1 MLVRVSRS
9 VEHFSVWLRA
19 YTARNLSK
27 PDKVWWSCGYPPPFP
42 WPLLLFSWPT
52 DSLLRGGL
60 GLCPQLLLLRSGYCP
75 LTQHRAARDGMF
87 GNALCILVCRSGSS
101 ATTGASCLA
110 DEAGGEFKN
119 EIFDFLSILDVCV
132 PIQGRGIL
140 IKKRSKIR
148 SNFLWFETGEGYRMK
163 KKTRWWDYGSTEHLL
178 LLHCLF

>member
-1 MLVRVSRS
+1 MLVRVSRRTF
-9 VEHFSVWLRA
+9 FSLAERTLA

-110 DEAGGEFKN
+110 GGEFKN

-132 PIQGRGIL
+132 PIQGKGKWAQPALEGIL
-140 IKKRSKIR
+140 ARGDRIASRVTYLSYK
-148 SNFLWFETGEGYRMK
+148 
-163 KKTRWWDYGSTEHLL
+163 
-178 LLHCLF
+178 